1 MYPHERS
8 LVQRYQGRPFALVGV
23 NTDPDV
29 ATLKQVQND
38 GTFPGRSFWDGQHG
52 PICAEWNIEGFPTI
66 YLIDAKG
73 MVRFTHLGPPS
84 AETLDGEIEQLL
96 KERESEPQP

>member
-23 NTDPDV
+23 NTDADV
-29 ATLKQVQND
+29 ATLKQVEKD
-38 GTFPGRSFWDGQHG
+38 GKFPGRSFWDGPHG

-96 KERESEPQP
+96 KERESEPRP